1 MKKKTATLE
10 ILIFLLAIAAQLNA
24 EKVDV
29 SQAKNIARN
38 FL

>member
-10 ILIFLLAIAAQLNA
+10 ILIFLLAIAAPLNA